1 MITFTSTTIDLSF
14 FLLLSSLK
22 TLLPSH
28 FSNPSLI
35 FSLQTF
41 LPSSSL
47 IFPMYP
53 SFIFFKTSLPLPSSF
68 YLFLPSFLSFFY
80 LFEISSCSLFIHSCQ
95 SFSWLQTFS
104 ALCCVFFPVRVLTSK
119 FALPFLVL
127 SVLTRLLFFNPRP
140 FFLPIPLSLFNSET
154 HVYRPLTLHFHPS
167 PLK

>member
-1 MITFTSTTIDLSF
+1 MITFTSTTIDSSF

-68 YLFLPSFLSFFY
+68 YLFLPSFLSFTY
-80 LFEISSCSLFIHSCQ
+80 LKFHRVPFLSIPVNLFLDFKLFLPFVVFFFSSSCSYIKVC
-95 SFSWLQTFS
+95 
-104 ALCCVFFPVRVLTSK
+104 PP
-119 FALPFLVL
+119 LP
-127 SVLTRLLFFNPRP
+127 RL
-140 FFLPIPLSLFNSET
+140 I
-154 HVYRPLTLHFHPS
+154 S
-167 PLK
+167 PH